1 MWWCEASGIVR
12 FWEGWFGRK
21 GGGVFKRVVGG
32 GAVEYNIVKSVYIF
46 ALYLFIST
54 KNPIIIWR
62 FC

>member
-1 MWWCEASGIVR
+1 MR
-12 FWEGWFGRK
+12 FWKGWFGRK